1 MRSTDTHVEEKKTQ
15 MYSQHAALSDTDAP
29 YSDEEIAAIQA
40 NMPLLSRYA
49 EADCSFDGW
58 ALLFRDH
65 YVENSVGFVLGAESA
80 GIPPEWIFAMAKGDQ
95 TRNRERIHATFL
107 ARGYRSTVF
116 DNAWIDAD
124 PGAQPG
130 QDAEALRAAAEV
142 DRFIAAAREQ
152 GRKVLAI
159 DDGGLIARGYG
170 KADPE
175 RAVDA
180 ALELTVS
187 GLKRIAAA
195 GPLGVP
201 VWNMARSRVKTQLG
215 YLEIADS
222 CMRRLRELIPTV
234 KFIGRPVLLL
244 GYGTLG
250 SRLAALLRAQGSRVC
265 VVDTDTASLIT
276 AAETGYCA
284 HRTAADALACTTPF
298 AVLGAT
304 GEIALT
310 EQQLRQLPD
319 GAYLAPFATKDFS
332 VLRTPELHA
341 VSTDLPGVGRRY
353 DLPEGP
359 TLCLLGDGRSL
370 NLFDADAIPT
380 QGYDAYRA
388 GTLIAAKTLCR
399 TFDQQSPGV
408 HTDTADTAIA
418 KAGLFEAYFDL
429 YLDSRPQEAATRPA
443 AQEPTGHACI
453 LGYGVAG
460 QLHAQMLTESGMALD
475 LVDPKH
481 SARSAVGLAVH
492 ASLDTLSPSKQV
504 DLWSVCTPTGEH
516 LPILRAILARDPNA
530 RILLEKPA
538 CHGHEIPEL
547 EHLLDTNPHARVVVN
562 DQYIHSE
569 ALGRLGVLIRE
580 LEPDQPIEHV
590 SVIFTKDRR
599 ADVETGRFI
608 DRAYGVLG
616 YEWLH
621 MLAVVRRVLPPPLLG
636 NYFAADPALSDLYA
650 TYDERLFVSSLTE
663 RTTLHHEHTRVYLE
677 LASSITGPLIP
688 LHTAPATGERWQ
700 RDLRESDDRHRHV
713 TVHAGRTRFKLHL
726 EPVTAPGGW
735 QLDRNQHRLSADQDG
750 TVVFD
755 QIIEDSPMRT
765 SIRHAIAALRGKT
778 PPPRPDFGPLHRIAA
793 LAATLKE
800 NETTATDDSHGA
812 ETTPAPHPVGS
823 AA

>member
-1 MRSTDTHVEEKKTQ
+1 MH
-15 MYSQHAALSDTDAP
+15 SQHAALLDTEAP
-29 YSDEEIAAIQA
+29 YTDKEIAAIQA
-40 NMPLLSRYA
+40 NMPLLARYA
-49 EADCSFDGW
+49 EPDGSFDGW

-65 YVENSVGFVLGAESA
+65 YVENSVGFVLGAEHA

-95 TRNRERIHATFL
+95 TRNRGRIHATFL
-107 ARGYRSTVF
+107 ARGYQSTVF

-124 PGAQPG
+124 PGAHPG
-130 QDAEALRAAAEV
+130 QDSQALQAAAEV
-142 DRFIAAAREQ
+142 DRFIAAARTE
-152 GRKVLAI
+152 GRRVLAI

-170 KADPE
+170 KADPQS
-175 RAVDA
+175 AVDA

-187 GLKRIAAA
+187 GLKRITVA
-195 GPLGVP
+195 GPLGIP
-201 VWNMARSRVKTQLG
+201 VWNMARSQVKTHLG

-265 VVDTDTASLIT
+265 VVDTDTAALIT

-284 HRTAADALACTTPF
+284 HRTVADALSCTTPF

-310 EQQLRQLPD
+310 AEQLRQLPD

-332 VLRTPELHA
+332 VLRTPEHHA
-341 VSTDLPGVGRRY
+341 VSTDLPGVGRRF
-353 DLPEGP
+353 DLPQGP

-399 TFDQQSPGV
+399 TLGQHKPGV
-408 HTDTADTAIA
+408 HTDAADAAIA
-418 KAGLFEAYFDL
+418 QAGLFEAYFDL
-429 YLDSRPQEAATRPA
+429 YLDSRPRETSRAAVNRRPGP
-443 AQEPTGHACI
+443 QGSVGRACI

-460 QLHAQMLTESGMALD
+460 QLHAQILSESGMTLD

-481 SARSAVGLAVH
+481 SAGPAVAHAVH
-492 ASLDTLSPSKQV
+492 ASLDTLGASEQV

-516 LPILRAILARDPNA
+516 LPILRTILARDPAA

-547 EHLLDTNPHARVVVN
+547 DHLLDTHPHARVVVN
-562 DQYIHSE
+562 DQYSHSE
-569 ALGRLGVLIRE
+569 ALDRLGALIRK
-580 LEPDQPIEHV
+580 LEPEQPIDHV

-599 ADVETGRFI
+599 PDVETGRFI
-608 DRAYGVLG
+608 DRTYGVLG

-621 MLAVVRRVLPPPLLG
+621 MLAVVRRILPRALLG
-636 NYFAADPALSDLYA
+636 DYFAADPARSDLYA

-663 RTTLHHEHTRVYLE
+663 RTTLHHDDSRVYLE

-688 LHTAPATGERWQ
+688 LHTVPATGDRWH
-700 RDLRESDDRHRHV
+700 RDLREADDRHRHV

-735 QLDRNQHRLSADQDG
+735 QLDRNHHRLSADQDG

-755 QIIEDSPMRT
+755 QIIEDSPMHT
-765 SIRHAIAALRGKT
+765 SIRHAIDVLRGQT
-778 PPPRPDFGPLHRIAA
+778 PPLRPDFGPLRRIAA
-793 LAATLKE
+793 LATTLKE
-800 NETTATDDSHGA
+800 NATVATED
-812 ETTPAPHPVGS
+812 PHAVVDAAAAQTLTS